1 MKYVVKVVSETFV
14 EFELPDDQLLDTG
27 DSMEDQLTVEEQQ
40 MILDAVEEAGLPYQ
54 PVLTSMRPSRDGN
67 QEGYEGGRWV
77 KLDED
82 FRRI

>member
-1 MKYVVKVVSETFV
+1 MKYVVKVISETFV

-27 DSMEDQLTVEEQQ
+27 DDMEDQLTVEEQQ
-40 MILDAVEEAGLPYQ
+40 MILDAVEEAGVPYR
-54 PVLTSMRPSRDGN
+54 PVLTCMRESREGN

-77 KLDED
+77 KLDEN